1 MTSAVKH
8 GLLTDIAEGMK
19 YLYDAGVEHRD
30 LKSANCLVTHD
41 WRVKVII
48 EMRSLYIH
56 HGENL

>member
-1 MTSAVKH
+1 MTSAVKD

-19 YLYDAGVEHRD
+19 YIYDAGVEHRD

-48 EMRSLYIH
+48 GMRGL
-56 HGENL
+56 